1 MIWQWVGCPQR
12 FVNHLEMISMFLR
25 QRAFTLIEL
34 LVVISIIA
42 LLVGILL
49 PALSAARKTA
59 QTAVC
64 LSNLRQTGVG
74 VHGYATDNDSATPP
88 SIVWGFTT
96 DDGQLLENA
105 EWSLLIMSYIASTG
119 DGTYKGAPSSAN
131 QVDTSYAT
139 LDTFR
144 CPSALIPT
152 GRIHYSGHPLT
163 MPIYLYSSSQS
174 PAPFKLDQARRSSE
188 NMLVADANQ
197 FETRA
202 VTSTSYFE
210 NGIVFA
216 ALDDLDARTVWRYPS
231 TMHYYDANDTD
242 NDDPIDPGVNAN
254 GIGRNKNFAMGGKK
268 DLRWRHSG
276 GGDEEGGDSGSAN
289 VLWADGHADS
299 NAMGSIRKAQV
310 RPDAM
315 N

>member
-1 MIWQWVGCPQR
+1 
-12 FVNHLEMISMFLR
+12 MFLR
-25 QRAFTLIEL
+25 HRAFTLIEL

-74 VHGYATDNDSATPP
+74 VHGYATDYENATPP
-88 SIVWGFTT
+88 SIVWNFRT
-96 DDGQLLENA
+96 DGGQLLDNA
-105 EWSLLIMSYIASTG
+105 EWSLLIMSYIASSG
-119 DGTYKGAPSSAN
+119 DGTYAGAPSGAN

-144 CPSALIPT
+144 CPSAAVPT

-163 MPIYLYSSSQS
+163 MPLYVTNSSQS
-174 PAPFKLDQARRSSE
+174 PSPFKLDQVRRSSD

-197 FETRA
+197 FDTRA
-202 VTSTSYFE
+202 VGSTASYE
-210 NGIVFA
+210 LGIVFA
-216 ALDDLDARTVWRYPS
+216 ALDDLDGKTVWRPGS
-231 TMHYYDANDTD
+231 TVTHYYDTAEDD
-242 NDDPIDPGVNAN
+242 NDEPIDPGANAN
-254 GIGRNKNFAMGGKK
+254 GIGRNKNGALAGKK
-268 DLRWRHSG
+268 DLRWRHGSG
-276 GGDEEGGDSGSAN
+276 GSVEGGDSGSVN
-289 VLWADGHADS
+289 VLWTDGHADS
-299 NAMGSIRKAQV
+299 NAIGSIHKARV
-310 RPDAM
+310 RPDKM